1 MRKPGVASR
10 HLKHDVDVEILL
22 HGLAAIET
30 ELTGFLQ
37 RVERPDLVYAC
48 LILVSVPT
56 SVAVF
61 GAIALVVVAAS
72 LLSGIFGP
80 TPRYEMVGRDDLPAN
95 DSAQFLDLLES
106 LTDAK
111 VNKTGSVTVLTNG
124 PTFYPAALEAIR
136 GATRS
141 VNLEAYVFK
150 KGKVARLYLEA
161 LTERAKAGVQ
171 INLVLDAFGSAGAG
185 RRFFRPLL
193 EAGGKVGWYNGP
205 SVVQADAP
213 G

>member
-1 MRKPGVASR
+1 
-10 HLKHDVDVEILL
+10 
-22 HGLAAIET
+22 
-30 ELTGFLQ
+30 
-37 RVERPDLVYAC
+37 

-124 PTFYPAALEAIR
+124 STFYPAALEAIR

-141 VNLEAYVFK
+141 VSLEK
-150 KGKVARLYLEA
+150 RKS
-161 LTERAKAGVQ
+161 
-171 INLVLDAFGSAGAG
+171 SATLP
-185 RRFFRPLL
+185 R
-193 EAGGKVGWYNGP
+193 
-205 SVVQADAP
+205 SID
-213 G
+213 